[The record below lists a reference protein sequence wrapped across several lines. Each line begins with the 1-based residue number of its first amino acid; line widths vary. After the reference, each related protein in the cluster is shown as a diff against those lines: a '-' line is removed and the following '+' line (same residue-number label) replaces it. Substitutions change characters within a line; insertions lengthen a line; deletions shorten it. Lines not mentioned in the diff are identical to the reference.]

1 MLVFASITPHPPL
14 LIPDIGKEEI
24 NKIAK
29 TKQAL
34 EQLEQDLYL
43 CKPDILVV
51 ISPHASLF
59 ADAFSINAN
68 NKFACDFSTFGDLK
82 TKKEW
87 LGEPMLAATISHK
100 SYEAKIPVQLVSEQ
114 NLDHGSTIPLFYLS
128 AHLPNCKVLP
138 IGYSMLDNKTH
149 LDFGT
154 LLKEVFM
161 ASDKRIAVIAS
172 GDLSHGLTTNSPA
185 GYKKSGELFDQK
197 VIEFMENH
205 NTVGFSQLDKKIID
219 DAAECG
225 YKSFLILLGIL
236 QGVNYTFKNYSYE
249 GPFGVGYLVGNF
261 VL

>member
-1 MLVFASITPHPPL
+1 MLVFAAITPHPPL

-24 NKIAK
+24 NKINK
-29 TKQAL
+29 TKEAL

-43 CKPDILVV
+43 SKPDLVVV
-51 ISPHASLF
+51 ISPHCSLF
-59 ADAFSINAN
+59 ADAFCINAN
-68 NKFACDFSTFGDLK
+68 NKLICDFSQFGDLK

-87 LGEPMLAATISHK
+87 LGEPTLAATISHK
-100 SYEAKIPVQLVSEQ
+100 SYEAKIPVQLISDEK
-114 NLDHGSTIPLFYLS
+114 LDHGSTIPLFYLS
-128 AHLPNCKVLP
+128 AHLPNCKVLS
-138 IGYSMLDNKTH
+138 IGYCSLDNKMH
-149 LDFGT
+149 LEFGT

-185 GYKKSGELFDQK
+185 GYRKSGEMFDNK
-197 VIEFMENH
+197 VIEYMENH
-205 NTVGFSQLDKKIID
+205 NTVGYNQMDKLMVE

-225 YKSFLILLGIL
+225 YRSFLILLGIL

-261 VL
+261 VF